1 MSPQD
6 KIRLETLRT
15 APLDRWIAISEDES
29 RIVAVGVTYSEASA
43 LADKAGEPDSIILK
57 TPLAWEPISVSSL

>member
-6 KIRLETLRT
+6 IIRLETLRA
-15 APLDRWIAISEDES
+15 APPDRWIAISEDES

-43 LADKAGEPDSIILK
+43 LADQAGEPDSIILK
-57 TPLAWEPISVSSL
+57 TPTEWEPICVNSL